1 MVLGPSMPSPI
12 DLRSKVLSPSTVWL
26 EWNDPTLGRV
36 QQLTDS
42 RYYNV
47 HYRPLMMPASAAQS
61 GEVAGTRQSVAGGR
75 TLSVV
80 VKATHIV
87 FYDLR
92 PGTRYEF
99 KVRTVKDAV
108 ASEFSQTIVNKTFE
122 TGNVVNFVKSWKQTA
137 VTCTRSRALKC
148 ATNNGGE
155 SRKKLGITLQSVML
169 IRPLVS
175 RPRPSVCKSKT
186 NHRQCNIAF

>member
-1 MVLGPSMPSPI
+1 MPSPV
-12 DLRSKVLSPSTVWL
+12 DLQSKVLSPSTVWL
-26 EWNDPTLGRV
+26 EWKDPTLGRV

-47 HYRPLMMPASAAQS
+47 HYRPLMTP
-61 GEVAGTRQSVAGGR
+61 AGTSNVSERQATVPGR

-80 VKATHIV
+80 VKAGHVV

-108 ASEFSQTIVNKTFE
+108 ASAFSATIVNKTFE
-122 TGNVVNFVKSWKQTA
+122 TGKV
-137 VTCTRSRALKC
+137 
-148 ATNNGGE
+148 
-155 SRKKLGITLQSVML
+155 
-169 IRPLVS
+169 PLV
-175 RPRPSVCKSKT
+175 R
-186 NHRQCNIAF
+186 

>member
-1 MVLGPSMPSPI
+1 MASPVE
-12 DLRSKVLSPSTVWL
+12 LRSKVLSPSTIWL
-26 EWNDPTLGRV
+26 EWKDPSLGRA

-47 HYRPLMMPASAAQS
+47 HYRPLMTSGDAAQATQ
-61 GEVAGTRQSVAGGR
+61 GLGR

-80 VKATHIV
+80 VKATHVV

-108 ASEFSQTIVNKTFE
+108 ASVFSQTIVNKTYE
-122 TGNVVNFVKSWKQTA
+122 TGAK
-137 VTCTRSRALKC
+137 
-148 ATNNGGE
+148 
-155 SRKKLGITLQSVML
+155 ISV
-169 IRPLVS
+169 IVS
-175 RPRPSVCKSKT
+175 ICRR
-186 NHRQCNIAF
+186 

>member
-1 MVLGPSMPSPI
+1 MEFEHYSIRTNAHIAGPTMPRPVE
-12 DLRSKVLSPSTVWL
+12 LRSKVLSPSTVWL
-26 EWNDPTLGRV
+26 EWKDPTLGRV

-47 HYRPLMMPASAAQS
+47 HYRPLMIPAASGAVGRNATQGGAA
-61 GEVAGTRQSVAGGR
+61 AAGR

-80 VKATHIV
+80 VKATHVV

-108 ASEFSQTIVNKTFE
+108 ASAFSETIVNKTYE
-122 TGNVVNFVKSWKQTA
+122 TGMKFRKVDNLVIVSRSFHHQDVGFSFSSHYIMSQTA
-137 VTCTRSRALKC
+137 
-148 ATNNGGE
+148 
-155 SRKKLGITLQSVML
+155 
-169 IRPLVS
+169 RPG
-175 RPRPSVCKSKT
+175 
-186 NHRQCNIAF
+186 

>member
-1 MVLGPSMPSPI
+1 VLYDVRDYASVVGPTMPRPVE
-12 DLRSKVLSPSTVWL
+12 LRSKVLSPSTVWL

-47 HYRPLMMPASAAQS
+47 HYRPLMTPVATETGGQSAA
-61 GEVAGTRQSVAGGR
+61 AGR

-80 VKATHIV
+80 VKATHVV

-108 ASEFSQTIVNKTFE
+108 ASAFSDSVVNKTYE
-122 TGNVVNFVKSWKQTA
+122 TGIESCA
-137 VTCTRSRALKC
+137 VWL
-148 ATNNGGE
+148 
-155 SRKKLGITLQSVML
+155 
-169 IRPLVS
+169 
-175 RPRPSVCKSKT
+175 
-186 NHRQCNIAF
+186 